1 MRKPFTDALVKHLSP
16 TGCVFLTGD
25 LGFMALE
32 EVRNAMGSRFINAGV
47 AEQNM
52 ISVAA
57 GLAKTGLS
65 VWVYS
70 IAPFCYA
77 RPFEQIRNDLCLNAL
92 PVRLVGNGGGYG
104 YGVMGST
111 HHAIEDY
118 GVLLT
123 LPGMRV
129 FVPAFDSD
137 LDRVVSRMGQ
147 ECVHPAYLRLG
158 LSESPDG
165 LVPPA
170 YAPWRRLLRGKGPVV
185 VVVGPLAGNILKPLM
200 GLDED
205 LRPDLWVVTELPLN
219 ADDIPA
225 DFIASLNNSPGLWV
239 VEEHVAQGSFGHMLA
254 SWVLEGSFPIRDFRH
269 FAAKG
274 YPSGRMGSQA
284 FHRRESGIDGESI
297 LHALLTREHP
307 TREHASREHSFERN

>member
-1 MRKPFTDALVKHLSP
+1 MRKSFTDALVKHLCP
-16 TGCVFLTGD
+16 ARCVFLTGD

-32 EVRNAMGSRFINAGV
+32 GLRDALASRFINAGV

-77 RPFEQIRNDLCLNAL
+77 RPFEQIRNDVCLNAL

-123 LPGMRV
+123 LPRMRV
-129 FVPAFDSD
+129 FVPAFDND
-137 LDRVVSRMGQ
+137 LDPIVVCMER
-147 ECVHPAYLRLG
+147 ERVHPAYLRLG
-158 LSESPDG
+158 LSELPDG
-165 LVPPA
+165 FALPA
-170 YAPWRRLLRGKGPVV
+170 YAPWRRLLRGKGPNV
-185 VVVGPLAGNILKPLM
+185 VVVGPLAGNILKALIA
-200 GLDED
+200 LDED

-225 DFIASLNNSPGLWV
+225 DLVASLNNSPGLWV
-239 VEEHVAQGSFGHMLA
+239 VEEHVPQGSFGRMLA
-254 SWVLEGSFPIRDFRH
+254 SWVLEGSFPVRDFRH
-269 FAAKG
+269 FTAKG

-297 LHALLTREHP
+297 LQALLTREH
-307 TREHASREHSFERN
+307 TSREHSVQRN